1 MYSITSSSLSEIGKV
16 RQMNED
22 AVLERSN
29 LYAVADGM
37 GGHQAGEVASNLA
50 LSVLEQYVEDHLG
63 TVAGERLVAN
73 AIEASNAAVYKKANE
88 SSKYRSMGTTMTTL
102 YREGDIAYIA
112 HVGDSRAYLFRDGKL
127 KRLTVD
133 HSLVEK
139 LVEDGEITQEEAR
152 VHPQRN
158 IILKALGLEP
168 SVEADVSA
176 VEIKP
181 GDEFL
186 LASDGLMSEVED
198 REIEQTLAVVAEPK
212 EQARGL
218 ADLALEAGGHDNV
231 SIVLVKFE
239 RSKTVVPSKSGHPP
253 AGYDE
258 EAGDEIST
266 ARRSGR
272 RRKIAFVTLIIIFI
286 LLAGAVAGG
295 FVVYNRSYFVGS
307 KNGKVVLYKGFPFWD
322 LAIVIKKTSTDV
334 ILLPAT
340 TQSKVNGNMEVE
352 TRSEAERTLRSIQK
366 EAADSRLVPDV
377 MGMTWTQAKKVL
389 QDAGLRAK
397 SKLVPLSSAKQG
409 TVIHQD
415 PAASKR
421 VGKGTTVNLDIAVE
435 GKQKGV

>member
-1 MYSITSSSLSEIGKV
+1 MYSITSSSLSEIGRV

-22 AVLERSN
+22 AVLERSS

-63 TVAGERLVAN
+63 MVAGEKLVAN
-73 AIEASNAAVYKKANE
+73 AIEAANAAVYKKANE
-88 SSKYRSMGTTMTTL
+88 SSKYRSMGTTMTAL
-102 YREGDIAYIA
+102 YREGDTAYIA
-112 HVGDSRAYLFRDGKL
+112 HVGDSRAYLFREGRL
-127 KRLTVD
+127 KRLSVD
-133 HSLVEK
+133 HSLVAK
-139 LVEDGEITQEEAR
+139 LVEDGEITEEQAR
-152 VHPQRN
+152 THPQRN

-198 REIEQTLAVVAEPK
+198 AEIERTLAIVAEPK

-218 ADLALEAGGHDNV
+218 ADLALEAGGRDNV
-231 SIVLVKFE
+231 SVVLAKFDV
-239 RSKTVVPSKSGHPP
+239 SKSVVPAKVSHPA

-258 EAGDEIST
+258 EEAISPE
-266 ARRSGR
+266 RRSGR
-272 RRKIAFVTLIIIFI
+272 RKKIAIVTVIIIFI

-295 FVVYNRSYFVGS
+295 FVVYNRSYFVGA

-322 LAIVIKKTSTDV
+322 LAIVVKTTKTDV
-334 ILLPAT
+334 ILLPAA
-340 TQSKVNGNMEVE
+340 TQAKVNGNMEVE
-352 TRSEAERTLRSIQK
+352 TRSDAEKTLKSIQK
-366 EAADSRLVPDV
+366 EAEDSRLVPNV
-377 MGMTWTQAKKVL
+377 MGMTWTEAKKVL
-389 QDAGLRAK
+389 QDAGLKAR
-397 SKLVPLSSAKQG
+397 SKLVPLSSAKQN

-421 VGKGTTVNLDIAVE
+421 VGKGTTVNLDVAVE